1 MPGGVARVEG
11 EQSDELL
18 LVGEFLLHFADGLQ
32 GLVHADKGLFADNFH
47 RTALINNDQVV
58 NSLDINFCS
67 LHNRNYLMVNTVV
80 FDMSLSL

>member
-1 MPGGVARVEG
+1 
-11 EQSDELL
+11 
-18 LVGEFLLHFADGLQ
+18 
-32 GLVHADKGLFADNFH
+32 LFADNFH

-67 LHNRNYLMVNTVV
+67 LHNRNFLMVNTVV